1 MSIINISRQF
11 VCQIFR
17 LNFEEYYLK
26 FSDETI
32 IQQYDIL
39 LADFTQSYENI
50 RFELIEVVED
60 PLYTPLTQSVPLTA
74 TDLFKS
80 LSFDT
85 PETAAKV
92 VRFDI
97 IHPDTTRQKA
107 AMGPKNVYTK
117 LNNTFQEKKYSF
129 DQCVIVDQL
138 RSYIISGGFRGG
150 CAGYDR
156 T

>member
-1 MSIINISRQF
+1 MKQKISINSAQNSLSSSIRTKLSGWSSLEKTAYQKPVIHSAAP
-11 VCQIFR
+11 V
-17 LNFEEYYLK
+17 
-26 FSDETI
+26 
-32 IQQYDIL
+32 IQ
-39 LADFTQSYENI
+39 
-50 RFELIEVVED
+50 FELIEVVED

-74 TDLFKS
+74 TDLFKN

-129 DQCVIVDQL
+129 DQYVIVDQL
-138 RSYIISGGFRGG
+138 RSYIINDQLE
-150 CAGYDR
+150 YDL